1 MNMAMILTAIISG
14 FIGGVLGAMVLHEIL
29 DQKFEK
35 KRAEDAQQYA
45 IIQHKLEQGNARY
58 KTVTVAL
65 EQLTRR
71 FVRDRGAIWESLN
84 GLWNDYD
91 DRHNEPAK
99 AEELPVTR
107 HKSDEKRTKKKQLL
121 ITEKAFKNIRDRA
134 GTEDAHI
141 NECINALVHEAM
153 RTGMK
158 VHREKKAEPKTFRQI
173 FVLQPSFEKE
183 IEATAK
189 AQGVSLNEYICFVL
203 ENCVKE
209 GKESDQGNEH
219 EGKNTV
225 QHG

>member
-1 MNMAMILTAIISG
+1 MHSCFIAFKVTAMNMAMILTAIISG

-91 DRHNEPAK
+91 ERHPKEPEKEKKEPA
-99 AEELPVTR
+99 
-107 HKSDEKRTKKKQLL
+107 
-121 ITEKAFKNIRDRA
+121 
-134 GTEDAHI
+134 
-141 NECINALVHEAM
+141 
-153 RTGMK
+153 
-158 VHREKKAEPKTFRQI
+158 AEPK
-173 FVLQPSFEKE
+173 KKKG
-183 IEATAK
+183 K
-189 AQGVSLNEYICFVL
+189 AN
-203 ENCVKE
+203 
-209 GKESDQGNEH
+209 